1 MPTRI
6 YVRIVFMQKL
16 ERKDAKKLTLLCS
29 AAYFVSY
36 LTRVNFAAV
45 IAAIIQAGDIDKT
58 SAGLVTTLGFITY
71 GVGQLISGWLGDRIN
86 PKRLMV
92 IGFATT
98 IMMNMLI
105 PFCPSG
111 GWMCLVWAFNG
122 FAQSFMWPP
131 MVKIMSSAMNTD
143 DYNKGCVVVSWGS
156 TFATILIYLLSPVII
171 KLAGWRTVFFVYS
184 VMAVLISSFWYIKI
198 TSIEKK
204 CSIVYPMHRKSK
216 NGGKMSIKISVPLL
230 IIVMTTI
237 MLQGSLRDGVTTWV
251 PTFVSES
258 FNLGSEISIL
268 SSVIIPLFSLASL
281 QLTGIIYNK
290 LGKKPFKSA
299 GLFFICAVVAA
310 VLLVIFKDTAVI
322 LTVIMSAFIVA
333 CMHGINLILVCFLPA
348 ALADDGNVS
357 TLSGILNFMTY
368 VGSAASTYGFAI
380 LSESFGWNGT
390 IVSWLV
396 ITVLGTSA
404 CVVLNKAT
412 KKLKL

>member
-1 MPTRI
+1 
-6 YVRIVFMQKL
+6 MQKL
-16 ERKDAKKLTLLCS
+16 ERKDAKQLTLLCA

-86 PKRLMV
+86 PKMLMV

-98 IMMNMLI
+98 VAMNVLI
-105 PFCPSG
+105 PFCPNG
-111 GWMCLVWAFNG
+111 AWMCVVWAFNG

-131 MVKIMSSAMNTD
+131 MVKIMSSAMNSD

-156 TFATILIYLLSPVII
+156 TIATILIYLVSPVII
-171 KLAGWRTVFFVYS
+171 KFAGWRTVFFVYGA
-184 VMAVLISSFWYIKI
+184 VAVLISTVWYAKI
-198 TSIEKK
+198 TAIEKK
-204 CSIVYPMHRKSK
+204 CEIVYPMHQKSK
-216 NGGKMSIKISVPLL
+216 NGSKMAIKISVPLL
-230 IIVMTTI
+230 IIVMLTI

-281 QLTGIIYNK
+281 QLTGVIYNK
-290 LGKKPFKSA
+290 LGKKPFKSS
-299 GLFFICAVVAA
+299 GLFFICAVTAA
-310 VLLVIFKDTAVI
+310 VLLVFFKGSSVI
-322 LTVIMSAFIVA
+322 LTVAMSALIVA

-348 ALADDGNVS
+348 ALADDDNVS
-357 TLSGILNFMTY
+357 TLSGLLNFMTY
-368 VGSAASTYGFAI
+368 VGSAASTYGFAL

-390 IVSWLV
+390 VVSWLV
-396 ITVLGTSA
+396 ITVLGTTA
-404 CVVLNKAT
+404 CIICHKAT
-412 KKLKL
+412 KKLKF

>member
-1 MPTRI
+1 
-6 YVRIVFMQKL
+6 MQKL
-16 ERKDAKKLTLLCS
+16 ERRDAKKLTLLCS

-45 IAAIIQAGDIDKT
+45 IAAIIEAGDIDKT

-98 IMMNMLI
+98 VMMNMLI

-111 GWMCLVWAFNG
+111 MWMCLVWAFNG

-131 MVKIMSSAMNTD
+131 MVKIMSSAMDTD

-156 TFATILIYLLSPVII
+156 TIATILIYLISPVII
-171 KLAGWRTVFFVYS
+171 RFAGWRTVFYVYS
-184 VMAVLISSFWYIKI
+184 AVAVAISSVWYVKI

-204 CSIVYPMHRKSK
+204 CSIIYPMHQKTK
-216 NGGKMSIKISVPLL
+216 NCGKMAIKISIPLL
-230 IIVMTTI
+230 ITVMVTI

-251 PTFVSES
+251 PTFVSEA
-258 FNLGSEISIL
+258 FNLGSEVSIL

-281 QLTGIIYNK
+281 QLTSIIYNK

-310 VLLVIFKDTAVI
+310 VILVFFQGMSVI
-322 LTVIMSAFIVA
+322 LTVVMSALIVA

-348 ALADDGNVS
+348 ALADDSNVS
-357 TLSGILNFMTY
+357 TLSGLLNFMTY
-368 VGSAASTYGFAI
+368 VGSAASTYGFAL
-380 LSESFGWNGT
+380 LSTHYGWNGT
-390 IVSWLV
+390 VISWLA
-396 ITVLGTSA
+396 ITVIGTSA
-404 CVVLNKAT
+404 CILLNKAT

>member
-1 MPTRI
+1 
-6 YVRIVFMQKL
+6 MQKL

-111 GWMCLVWAFNG
+111 AWMCVVWTFNG

-131 MVKIMSSAMNTD
+131 LVKIMSSAMDSD
-143 DYNKGCVVVSWGS
+143 DYNKGCVIVSWGS

-171 KLAGWRTVFFVYS
+171 RIAGWRTVFFVYS
-184 VMAVLISSFWYIKI
+184 ALAVVISAFWYVRI

-204 CSIVYPMHRKSK
+204 CSIVYPMHQKVK

-230 IIVMTTI
+230 VIVMTTI

-251 PTFVSES
+251 PTFVSEL

-281 QLTGIIYNK
+281 QLTGFIYNK
-290 LGKKPFKSA
+290 LGKKPFKSSA
-299 GLFFICAVVAA
+299 LFFVCAVAAA

-357 TLSGILNFMTY
+357 TLSGLLNFMTY
-368 VGSAASTYGFAI
+368 VGSAASTYGFAL

-404 CVVLNKAT
+404 CVVLNKST

>member
-1 MPTRI
+1 
-6 YVRIVFMQKL
+6 MQKL
-16 ERKDAKKLTLLCS
+16 ERKDAKNLTLLCS

-58 SAGLVTTLGFITY
+58 TAGLVTTLGFITY

-98 IMMNMLI
+98 VAMNLLI
-105 PFCPSG
+105 PLCPSG
-111 GWMCLVWAFNG
+111 SWMCVVWAFNG

-156 TFATILIYLLSPVII
+156 TIATILIYLVSPLII
-171 KLAGWRTVFFVYS
+171 KFAGWRLVFFIYAGV
-184 VMAVLISSFWYIKI
+184 AVLISSMWYIKI
-198 TSIEKK
+198 TAIEKK
-204 CSIVYPMHRKSK
+204 CAIVYPMHQKSK
-216 NGGKMSIKISVPLL
+216 EGGRISIKISIPLL
-230 IIVMTTI
+230 LIVMVTI

-251 PTFVSES
+251 PTFVSEA

-281 QLTGIIYNK
+281 QLTGVIYNK

-299 GLFFICAVVAA
+299 GLFFICAVAA
-310 VLLVIFKDTAVI
+310 AGAIAAFPNASVI
-322 LTVIMSAFIVA
+322 LTVGMSALIVA

-348 ALADDGNVS
+348 ALADDSNVS

-380 LSESFGWNGT
+380 LSTNYGWNGT
-390 IVSWLV
+390 VLSWLA
-396 ITVLGTSA
+396 ITVIGTTF
-404 CVVLNKAT
+404 CVICHSAT
-412 KKLKL
+412 KKLKF

>member
-1 MPTRI
+1 
-6 YVRIVFMQKL
+6 MQKL
-16 ERKDAKKLTLLCS
+16 ERKDAKNLTLLCS

-86 PKRLMV
+86 PKKLMV

-98 IMMNMLI
+98 VAMNLLI
-105 PFCPSG
+105 PLCPSG
-111 GWMCLVWAFNG
+111 AWMCVVWAFNG

-156 TFATILIYLLSPVII
+156 TIATILIYLVSPVII
-171 KLAGWRTVFFVYS
+171 KFAGWRTVFFIYAGV
-184 VMAVLISSFWYIKI
+184 AVFISSVWYMKI
-198 TSIEKK
+198 TAIEKK
-204 CSIVYPMHRKSK
+204 CAIVYQMHQKSK
-216 NGGKMSIKISVPLL
+216 NGGKMSIKISIPLL
-230 IIVMTTI
+230 LIVMITI

-251 PTFVSES
+251 PTFVSEA

-281 QLTGIIYNK
+281 QLTSVIYNK
-290 LGKKPFKSA
+290 LGRKPFKSA
-299 GLFFICAVVAA
+299 GLFFICAVAAA
-310 VLLVIFKDTAVI
+310 VTIVIFPNASVV
-322 LTVIMSAFIVA
+322 LTVGMSALIVA

-348 ALADDGNVS
+348 ALADDSNVS

-368 VGSAASTYGFAI
+368 VGSAASTYGFAL
-380 LSESFGWNGT
+380 LSTNYGWNGT
-390 IVSWLV
+390 VFSWLA
-396 ITVLGTSA
+396 ITVVGTLF
-404 CVVLNKAT
+404 CVICNSAT

>member
-1 MPTRI
+1 MH
-6 YVRIVFMQKL
+6 KL
-16 ERKDAKKLTLLCS
+16 ERKDAKQLTLLCA

-45 IAAIIQAGDIDKT
+45 IAAIIQAGDIDKA

-86 PKRLMV
+86 PKKLMV

-98 IMMNMLI
+98 VAMNLLI

-111 GWMCLVWAFNG
+111 AWMCIVWAFNG

-131 MVKIMSSAMNTD
+131 MVKIMSSAMNSD

-156 TFATILIYLLSPVII
+156 TIATILIYLVSPVII
-171 KLAGWRTVFFVYS
+171 KFAGWRTVFFVYGA
-184 VMAVLISSFWYIKI
+184 VAVLISSVWYAKI
-198 TSIEKK
+198 TVIEKK
-204 CSIVYPMHRKSK
+204 CEIVYPMHQKSK
-216 NGGKMSIKISVPLL
+216 NGSKMAIKISVPLL
-230 IIVMTTI
+230 IIVMLTI

-290 LGKKPFKSA
+290 LGKKPFKSS
-299 GLFFICAVVAA
+299 GLFFICAVTAA
-310 VLLVIFKDTAVI
+310 VLLVFFKGSSVI
-322 LTVIMSAFIVA
+322 LTVAMSALIVA

-348 ALADDGNVS
+348 ALADDDNVS
-357 TLSGILNFMTY
+357 TLSGLLNFMTY
-368 VGSAASTYGFAI
+368 VGSAASTYGFAL

-390 IVSWLV
+390 VVSWLV
-396 ITVLGTSA
+396 ITVLGTTA
-404 CVVLNKAT
+404 CIICNKAT
-412 KKLKL
+412 KKLKF

>member
-1 MPTRI
+1 
-6 YVRIVFMQKL
+6 MQKL
-16 ERKDAKKLTLLCS
+16 ERKDAKQLTLLCA

-86 PKRLMV
+86 PKKLMV

-98 IMMNMLI
+98 VAMNLLI

-111 GWMCLVWAFNG
+111 AWMCVVWAFNG

-131 MVKIMSSAMNTD
+131 MVKIMSSAMNSD

-156 TFATILIYLLSPVII
+156 TIATILIYLVSPVII
-171 KLAGWRTVFFVYS
+171 KFAGWRTVFFVYGA
-184 VMAVLISSFWYIKI
+184 VAVLISSVWCAKI
-198 TSIEKK
+198 TAIEKK
-204 CSIVYPMHRKSK
+204 CEIVYPMHQKSK
-216 NGGKMSIKISVPLL
+216 NGSKMAIKISVPLL
-230 IIVMTTI
+230 IIVMLTI

-290 LGKKPFKSA
+290 LGKKPFKSS
-299 GLFFICAVVAA
+299 GLFFICAVTAA
-310 VLLVIFKDTAVI
+310 VLLVFFKGSSVI
-322 LTVIMSAFIVA
+322 LTVAMSALIVA

-348 ALADDGNVS
+348 ALADDDNVS
-357 TLSGILNFMTY
+357 TLSGLLNFMTY
-368 VGSAASTYGFAI
+368 VGSAASTYGFAL

-390 IVSWLV
+390 VVSWLV
-396 ITVLGTSA
+396 ITVLGTTA
-404 CVVLNKAT
+404 CIICNKAT
-412 KKLKL
+412 KKLKF

>member
-1 MPTRI
+1 MR
-6 YVRIVFMQKL
+6 KL
-16 ERKDAKKLTLLCS
+16 GRKDAKQLTLLCS

-71 GVGQLISGWLGDRIN
+71 GVGQLVSGWLGDRIN
-86 PKRLMV
+86 PKKLMV

-98 IMMNMLI
+98 VAMNLLI
-105 PFCPSG
+105 PLCPNG
-111 GWMCLVWAFNG
+111 AWMCIVWAFNG

-156 TFATILIYLLSPVII
+156 TIATILIYLVSPVII
-171 KLAGWRTVFFVYS
+171 KFAGWRTVFFVYAG
-184 VMAVLISSFWYIKI
+184 VAVLISSVWYMKI
-198 TSIEKK
+198 TEIEKK
-204 CSIVYPMHRKSK
+204 CDIVYPMHQKSK
-216 NGGKMSIKISVPLL
+216 SGGKMSIKISIPLFL
-230 IIVMTTI
+230 VVMITI

-251 PTFVSES
+251 PTFVSEA

-281 QLTGIIYNK
+281 QLTSVIYNK

-299 GLFFICAVVAA
+299 GLFFICAVAA
-310 VLLVIFKDTAVI
+310 SAMITLFPNASVI
-322 LTVIMSAFIVA
+322 LTVGMSALIVA

-348 ALADDGNVS
+348 ALADDSNVS

-368 VGSAASTYGFAI
+368 VGSAASTYGFAL
-380 LSESFGWNGT
+380 LSTHYGWNGT
-390 IVSWLV
+390 VLSWLA
-396 ITVLGTSA
+396 ITVIGTVF
-404 CVVLNKAT
+404 CVICSSAT
-412 KKLKL
+412 KKLEL